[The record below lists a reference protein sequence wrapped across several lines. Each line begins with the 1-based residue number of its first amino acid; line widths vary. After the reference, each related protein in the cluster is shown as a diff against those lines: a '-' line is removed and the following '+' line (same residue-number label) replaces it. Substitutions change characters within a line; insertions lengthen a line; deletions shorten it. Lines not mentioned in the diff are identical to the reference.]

1 MKPSWIYLIIAGL
14 TEIVWAFGLRESE
27 GFTEAVPTI
36 VTVVFMII
44 SFFLFSKAIAYI
56 PIGTGY
62 AVFTG
67 IGAAGTVIIGFF
79 IGEAVS
85 LMKIVFLVILLTGI
99 VGLKLTTTDG
109 AKEGNE
115 TT

>member
-1 MKPSWIYLIIAGL
+1 MKRSWIYLIIAGL
-14 TEIVWAFGLRESE
+14 TEIIWAFGLKESE
-27 GFTEAVPTI
+27 GFTEALPTA
-36 VTVVFMII
+36 VTLVFMVI
-44 SFFLFSKAIAYI
+44 SFYLFSKAITHI

-67 IGAAGTVIIGFF
+67 IGAAGTVVIGFF

-85 LMKIVFLVILLTGI
+85 LMKIVFLAILLTGI
-99 VGLKLTTTDG
+99 VGLKLTTTDN